1 VPINFKEL
9 WRYRELLVF
18 LIWRDI
24 LVRYK
29 QTAIGIAWAVIQP
42 VLTMVVF
49 TVIFGRIA
57 KLPSGGAPYA
67 VMTFAAVLPWQFFAT
82 ALTQGSGSVVGS
94 SNMIIPACTTLSGI
108 VDFAISFIIL
118 LGLMVWYKVE
128 LTMHL
133 FLLPLFL
140 LLGFATAFGV
150 SLWLSTLNVK
160 YRDIRYVVPFIVRI
174 GMYVSPVGFIS
185 SIIPEKWLFWY
196 SLNPMVGVID
206 GFRWA
211 ILGANF
217 EPYWP
222 GVWASLGVVI
232 VILVSGMYYFR
243 SMEKT
248 FADVI

>member
-1 VPINFKEL
+1 
-9 WRYRELLVF
+9 
-18 LIWRDI
+18 
-24 LVRYK
+24 
-29 QTAIGIAWAVIQP
+29 
-42 VLTMVVF
+42 
-49 TVIFGRIA
+49 
-57 KLPSGGAPYA
+57 
-67 VMTFAAVLPWQFFAT
+67 MTFAAVLPWQFFAT

-94 SNMIIPACTTLSGI
+94 SNMISKVYFPRLIIPACTTLSGI

-118 LGLMVWYKVE
+118 IGLMLWYKVE
-128 LTMHL
+128 LTLHL

-140 LLGFATAFGV
+140 MLAFAAAFGV
-150 SLWLSTLNVK
+150 SLWLATLNVK

-185 SIIPEKWLFWY
+185 SIIPQKWLFWY

-222 GVWASLGVVI
+222 GVWSSLGVVMI
-232 VILVSGMYYFR
+232 ILISGMYYFR